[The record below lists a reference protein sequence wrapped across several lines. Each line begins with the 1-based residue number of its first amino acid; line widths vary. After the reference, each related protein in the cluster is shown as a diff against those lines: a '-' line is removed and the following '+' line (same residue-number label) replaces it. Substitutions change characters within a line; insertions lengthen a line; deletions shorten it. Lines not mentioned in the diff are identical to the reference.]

1 MREYGPLKD
10 MIMNENLFWAI
21 MAVLIVIAIVIQM
34 IIDKRKKS
42 R

>member
-1 MREYGPLKD
+1 
-10 MIMNENLFWAI
+10 MNENLFWAI

>member
-1 MREYGPLKD
+1 